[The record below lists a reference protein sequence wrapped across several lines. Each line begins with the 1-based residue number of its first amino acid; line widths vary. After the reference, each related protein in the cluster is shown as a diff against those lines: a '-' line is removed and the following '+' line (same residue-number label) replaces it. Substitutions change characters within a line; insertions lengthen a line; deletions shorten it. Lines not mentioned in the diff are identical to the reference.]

1 MVEDPPPPVAEPGA
15 SPAAKAGPA
24 ATVRPWLL
32 GLALAGAVAFDALSG
47 GSDRGWAKPGAF
59 ALLGVAAAAAVLLAA
74 FGLRRLAGAGRR
86 ARD

>member
-1 MVEDPPPPVAEPGA
+1 MKDGATAPATSGA
-15 SPAAKAGPA
+15 SPAATAGPA